1 MLKIAILSDA
11 VIVKDEILPRS
22 LWKKERVMEL

>member
-11 VIVKDEILPRS
+11 VIVKDEILQQS